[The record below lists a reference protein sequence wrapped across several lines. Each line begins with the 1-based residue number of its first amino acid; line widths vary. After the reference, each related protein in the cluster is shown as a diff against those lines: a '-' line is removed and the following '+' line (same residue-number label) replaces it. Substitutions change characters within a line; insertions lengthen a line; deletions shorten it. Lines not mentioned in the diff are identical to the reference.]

1 MKNSEQQEGPERMG
15 SEFSYRTA
23 EALDWDADLKKAHLE
38 LLDEFGIRW
47 NRESLLTA
55 RRGTIS
61 RVLFLDRLYR
71 EILKVPGVICEFG
84 VQWGATLATLINLRA
99 IYEPYNH
106 SRTIFGFD
114 TFQGFTKLHANDGA
128 LAKLGDYSV
137 PGGYAEALENIL
149 DLQEAAAAGSAR
161 TRRQFKL
168 YSGDASES
176 VKSWNAENP
185 HAIIALAMFDM
196 DVYRPTKN
204 VLEHI
209 VPRLTKGSVLYFDE
223 LNCPEFP
230 GETIAVMEVLG
241 LGRLRLQQDP
251 QQPYAAWAVY
261 EG

>member
-1 MKNSEQQEGPERMG
+1 MMVSKPNDGPGRVG

-23 EALDWDADLKKAHLE
+23 EALDWDAGLKKAHLDLVE
-38 LLDEFGIRW
+38 EFGIRW

-71 EILKVPGVICEFG
+71 EIVKVPGVICEFG
-84 VQWGATLATLINLRA
+84 VQWGATLATLINLRS

-106 SRTIFGFD
+106 ARTIFGFD
-114 TFQGFTKLHANDGA
+114 TFEGFTTLDAKDGA
-128 LAKLGDYSV
+128 LAKPGDYSV
-137 PGGYAEALENIL
+137 LGGYAKILEDIL
-149 DLQEAAAAGSAR
+149 ALQESAAAGSAR
-161 TRRQFKL
+161 TRRSFKL
-168 YSGDASES
+168 YPGDASET
-176 VKSWNAENP
+176 VKTWNAENP

-196 DVYRPTKN
+196 DVYRPTKD

-230 GETIAVMEVLG
+230 GETIAVMEALG

-251 QQPYAAWAVY
+251 HQPYAAWAVY

>member
-1 MKNSEQQEGPERMG
+1 MMDSERKEGPGRIG
-15 SEFSYRTA
+15 SEFSYRTP
-23 EALDWDADLKKAHLE
+23 EALNWDADLKKAHLA

-71 EILKVPGVICEFG
+71 EVVKVPGVICEFG
-84 VQWGATLATLINLRA
+84 VQWGATLATLINLRS

-106 SRTIFGFD
+106 ARMIFGFD
-114 TFQGFTKLHANDGA
+114 TFEGFTKLDVNDGS
-128 LAKLGDYSV
+128 LAKPGDYSV
-137 PGGYAEALENIL
+137 PGGYVKTLEDIL
-149 DLQEAAAAGSAR
+149 ALQESAAAGSAR

-168 YSGDASES
+168 YPGDASES
-176 VKSWNAENP
+176 VKTWSGENP
-185 HAIIALAMFDM
+185 HAIVALAMFDM
-196 DVYRPTKN
+196 DVYRPTKD

-209 VPRLTKGSVLYFDE
+209 LPRLTKGSVLYFDE

-230 GETIAVMEVLG
+230 GETIALMETLG
-241 LGRLRLQQDP
+241 LARLRLQQDP
-251 QQPYAAWAVY
+251 HQPYAAWAVY